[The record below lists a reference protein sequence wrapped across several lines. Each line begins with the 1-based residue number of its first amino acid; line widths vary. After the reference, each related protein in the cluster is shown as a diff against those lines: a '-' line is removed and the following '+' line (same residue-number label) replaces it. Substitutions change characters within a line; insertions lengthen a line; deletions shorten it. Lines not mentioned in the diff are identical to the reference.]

1 MLDIGCGARFPFSL
15 LAAAEGAHITA
26 LDVMNLK
33 PHPLY
38 DLIVSKAVLEHVY
51 DVEKYFREAS
61 RVLKKGGLNY

>member
-1 MLDIGCGARFPFSL
+1 VLDIGCGARFPFSL

-26 LDVMNLK
+26 LDVMYLK